1 MSDSRRGSVR
11 EVPSVEKKKTV
22 SKVNNF
28 VIRFANVNGTG
39 SASANGL
46 FAKSIF
52 RSGVPM
58 SPKNIFPSN
67 IQGLP
72 TWFEVRVSEKGYL
85 GRRDGVD
92 ILVGVNP
99 QSFADDLNLVVP
111 GGYMIYDSSK
121 QLHDDQLREDIHLFG
136 IPMMLLSMEHFD
148 VPRQQQLFK
157 NIIYLGALVALL
169 DIDIEVVK
177 NLIAEQFA
185 SKAKLIPP
193 NYQALSAG
201 YDYAKSHF
209 DCPLDIRI
217 EKRDLIGNKILL
229 EGNEATALG
238 TIYGGGTFCA
248 WYPITPSTSV
258 AKAYD
263 KHAHKLLKDK
273 ETGKYKFAIVQAED
287 ELAAIGM
294 VIGAA
299 WNGARAFTSTSGAGV
314 SLMNEFIG
322 LAYFAEIPV
331 FLVNV
336 QRGGPS
342 TGMPTRTQQ
351 GDVLSSA
358 YASHGDTKHILL
370 FPSTPTECFEM
381 AARGLDLAERFQT
394 PVIMLSDLDL
404 GMNEH
409 ITEPLQWD
417 RDKRYDRGKVLNAE
431 DLHNLDR
438 FGFDEKG
445 WGRYLDVDG
454 DGIPYRTIPG
464 THPSKGGYFTR
475 GTSKDEYAKYTEK
488 GEVYKRN
495 VDRLTV
501 KWNTAKGV
509 VPKPELYQEKSS
521 GKYGMIFFGTT
532 TYSALEAMDSL
543 TQMGSPIDALRL
555 KSFPFSQEVERFIKE
570 HDQIFIIEQN
580 KDAQMRSL
588 MMIELDC
595 PPDQLIS
602 VLNYDGYPITSDNII
617 RQISSHLSIQ
627 ELVQ

>member
-1 MSDSRRGSVR
+1 MSDDGS
-11 EVPSVEKKKTV
+11 SVKTAGSGQSTKTQ

-72 TWFEVRVSEKGYL
+72 TWYEVRVSEKGYL
-85 GRRDGVD
+85 GRRDGID

-99 QSFADDLNLVVP
+99 QSFKDDLESIVS
-111 GGYMIYDSSK
+111 GGYMIYDSSR
-121 QLHDDQLREDIHLFG
+121 QLHSEFIREDINMLG
-136 IPMMLLSMEHFD
+136 IPMMKLSMENYEM
-148 VPRQQQLFK
+148 PRLQQLFK
-157 NIIYLGALVALL
+157 NVIYLGALVALL
-169 DIDIEVVK
+169 DIDIDIVK
-177 NLIAEQFA
+177 KLIEEQF
-185 SKAKLIPP
+185 STKPKLWPP
-193 NYQALSAG
+193 NFQALELG
-201 YDYAKSHF
+201 YNFAKEGF

-217 EKRDLIGNKILL
+217 EKRDLIGDNILL
-229 EGNEATALG
+229 EGNEATGLG
-238 TIYGGGTFCA
+238 AVYGGSTFCA

-263 KHAHKLLKDK
+263 KYAHKLLTDK
-273 ETGKYKFAIVQAED
+273 ESGKKKFAIVQAED

-294 VIGAA
+294 VIGAG
-299 WNGARAFTSTSGAGV
+299 WNGSRSFTSTSGAGV

-351 GDVLSSA
+351 GDVMSSA

-370 FPSTPTECFEM
+370 IPSTPTECFEM
-381 AARGLDLAERFQT
+381 TALGLDLAERFQT

-409 ITEPLQWD
+409 ITKPLVWD
-417 RDKRYDRGKVLNAE
+417 KERKYDRGKVLDAKGLE
-431 DLHNLDR
+431 DVSK

-445 WGRYLDVDG
+445 WGRYLDIDG

-475 GTSKDEYAKYTEK
+475 GTSKDEYARYTEK

-495 VDRLTV
+495 VDRITV
-501 KWNTAKGV
+501 KFNTAKRT
-509 VPKPELYQEKSS
+509 VPKPEFYQDANS
-521 GKYGMIFFGTT
+521 GKYGLIFYGTT
-532 TYSALEAMDSL
+532 TYSAIEAMDEF
-543 TQMGSPIDALRL
+543 TANGSPMDAMRI
-555 KSFPFSQEVERFIKE
+555 KAFPFGQEVEDFISAHE
-570 HDQIFIIEQN
+570 EIFVIEQN
-580 KDAQMRSL
+580 KDGQMRSL
-588 MMIELDC
+588 
-595 PPDQLIS
+595 LINEFDLNPKKM
-602 VLNYDGYPITSDNII
+602 VAILNYDGYPITSDNII
-617 RQISSHLSIQ
+617 NQIGGHISIK
-627 ELVQ
+627 ELVKG

>member
-1 MSDSRRGSVR
+1 MSDNNSR
-11 EVPSVEKKKTV
+11 
-22 SKVNNF
+22 VNNF

-72 TWFEVRVSEKGYL
+72 TWYEVRVSEKGYL
-85 GRRDGVD
+85 GRRDGID

-99 QSFADDLNLVVP
+99 QSFKEDLESVVP
-111 GGYMIYDSSK
+111 GGYMIYDSSR
-121 QLHDDQLREDIHLFG
+121 QLHDEFLRDDIQMLG
-136 IPMMLLSMEHFD
+136 IPMMLLSMDHFE
-148 VPRQQQLFK
+148 VPRHQQLFK

-169 DIDIEVVK
+169 DIDMEVVK
-177 NLIAEQFA
+177 NLIQEQFA
-185 SKAKLIPP
+185 KKPKLIPP
-193 NYQALSAG
+193 NFQALEVG
-201 YDYAKSHF
+201 YNFAKENLP
-209 DCPLDIRI
+209 CPLDARI
-217 EKRDLIGNKILL
+217 EKRDLIGDQILL
-229 EGNEATALG
+229 EGNAATAIG
-238 TIYGGGTFCA
+238 AVYGGSTFCA

-258 AKAYD
+258 AKAFD
-263 KHAHKLLKDK
+263 KYANQLLTDK
-273 ETGKYKFAIVQAED
+273 NSGQKKFAIVQAED

-294 VIGAA
+294 VIGAG

-351 GDVLSSA
+351 GDVMSSA

-381 AARGLDLAERFQT
+381 SALGLDLADRFQT
-394 PVIMLSDLDL
+394 PIIMMSDLDL

-409 ITEPLQWD
+409 ITPPLQWD
-417 RDKRYDRGKVLNAE
+417 KSRKFDRGKVLTAE
-431 DLHNLDR
+431 DLEQPDLD
-438 FGFDEKG
+438 
-445 WGRYLDVDG
+445 WGRYLDIDG
-454 DGIPYRTIPG
+454 DGICYRTIPG

-475 GTSKDEYAKYTEK
+475 GTSRDEYAKYTEK

-501 KWNTAKGV
+501 KWDTAKKE
-509 VPKPELYQEKSS
+509 VPTPELYQPQSR
-521 GKYGMIFFGTT
+521 GRHGLIFFGTT
-532 TYSALEAMDSL
+532 TYSALEAMD
-543 TQMGSPIDALRL
+543 QCKKNGQIIDSMRIKA
-555 KSFPFSQEVERFIKE
+555 FPFGPEVEKFLAE
-570 HDQIFIIEQN
+570 HEEVFVIEQN
-580 KDAQMRSL
+580 KDGQMRNL
-588 MMIELDC
+588 LINELETD
-595 PPDQLIS
+595 PKKLIS
-602 VLNYDGYPITSDNII
+602 ILNYDGYPITSDFII
-617 RQISSHLSIQ
+617 NRIGEHLSIQ
-627 ELVQ
+627 ELVSEGV

>member
-1 MSDSRRGSVR
+1 MNGSQDKV
-11 EVPSVEKKKTV
+11 
-22 SKVNNF
+22 KVNDF

-46 FAKSIF
+46 FAKAIF

-72 TWFEVRVSEKGYL
+72 TWYEVRVSEKGYL
-85 GRRDGVD
+85 GRRAGIDV
-92 ILVGVNP
+92 LVGVNP
-99 QSFADDLNLVVP
+99 QSFKDDLASLVP
-111 GGYMIYDSSK
+111 GGYMIYDSSRP
-121 QLHDDQLREDIHLFG
+121 LHEEYIRKDIHMIG
-136 IPMMLLSMEHFD
+136 IPMMVLSMEHFEL
-148 VPRQQQLFK
+148 PRLQQLFK
-157 NIIYLGALVALL
+157 NVIYMGAIVALL
-169 DIDIEVVK
+169 NIDVEIVKKLIE
-177 NLIAEQFA
+177 EQFA
-185 SKAKLIPP
+185 SKPKLWPP
-193 NYQALSAG
+193 NFKALQLG

-209 DCPLDIRI
+209 PCPINIRI
-217 EKRDLIGNKILL
+217 EKRDLIGDNILL
-229 EGNEATALG
+229 EGNEATGLG
-238 TIYGGGTFCA
+238 AIYGGGTFCA

-263 KHAHKLLKDK
+263 KYAHKLLIDK
-273 ETGKYKFAIVQAED
+273 ESGKHKFAIVQAED

-294 VIGAA
+294 VIGAG

-370 FPSTPTECFEM
+370 FPSTPNECFEM
-381 AARGLDLAERFQT
+381 SALGLDLAERFQT
-394 PVIMLSDLDL
+394 PIIMLSDLDL

-409 ITEPLQWD
+409 ITKPLSWD
-417 RDKRYDRGKVLNAE
+417 KNRKYDRGKVLTAD
-431 DLHNLDR
+431 DLEKPDLD
-438 FGFDEKG
+438 

-464 THPSKGGYFTR
+464 THPTKGGYFTR
-475 GTSKDEYAKYTEK
+475 GTSKDEYARYTEK
-488 GEVYKRN
+488 GEVYQRN

-501 KWNTAKGV
+501 KWNTAKTA
-509 VPKPELYQEKSS
+509 VPKAEFYQSKNQ
-521 GKYGMIFFGTT
+521 GKAGLIFFGTT
-532 TYSALEAMDSL
+532 TYSALEAMDEYASKE
-543 TQMGSPIDALRL
+543 TPIDAMRI
-555 KSFPFSQEVERFIKE
+555 KAFPFGEEVEDFIE
-570 HDQIFIIEQN
+570 SYE
-580 KDAQMRSL
+580 
-588 MMIELDC
+588 
-595 PPDQLIS
+595 
-602 VLNYDGYPITSDNII
+602 
-617 RQISSHLSIQ
+617 
-627 ELVQ
+627 

>member
-1 MSDSRRGSVR
+1 MSDSTG
-11 EVPSVEKKKTV
+11 
-22 SKVNNF
+22 VNDF

-52 RSGVPM
+52 RSGVPV

-72 TWFEVRVSEKGYL
+72 TWYEVRVNEKGYL
-85 GRRDGVD
+85 GRRDGID

-99 QSFADDLNLVVP
+99 QSFKDDVQSVSK
-111 GGYMIYDSSK
+111 GGYFIYDSSK
-121 QLHDDQLREDIHLFG
+121 KLHAEFIRDDINMMG
-136 IPMMLLSMEHFD
+136 IPMMQLSMQHYEL
-148 VPRQQQLFK
+148 PRHQQLFK

-169 DIDIEVVK
+169 DIDIQIVK
-177 NLIAEQFA
+177 TLIEEQFA
-185 SKAKLIPP
+185 SKPKLWPP
-193 NYQALSAG
+193 NFKALQIG
-201 YDYAKSHF
+201 FDHAKSAF
-209 DCPLDIRI
+209 DCPLPYRV
-217 EKRDLIGNKILL
+217 EKRDAVGDKILID
-229 EGNEATALG
+229 GNTATAIG
-238 TIYGGGTFCA
+238 TIYGGATVVA

-258 AKAYD
+258 AKGFD
-263 KHAHKLLKDK
+263 KYAHKLLVDEK
-273 ETGKYKFAIVQAED
+273 TGKKKFAIVQAED

-294 VIGAA
+294 VIGAS

-351 GDVLSSA
+351 GDVMSSA
-358 YASHGDTKHILL
+358 YASHGDTKHICLY
-370 FPSTPTECFEM
+370 PSTPSECFEYG
-381 AARGLDLAERFQT
+381 ALGLDLAERFQT
-394 PVIMLSDLDL
+394 PVIMMSDLDL

-409 ITEPLQWD
+409 MTEPLQWD
-417 RDKRYDRGKVLNAE
+417 KERKYDRGKVLTAE
-431 DLHNLDR
+431 ELENPDLD
-438 FGFDEKG
+438 

-495 VDRLTV
+495 VDRITI
-501 KWNTAKGV
+501 KWNTAKKV
-509 VPKPELYQEKSS
+509 VPSAQFYQKKNE
-521 GKYGMIFFGTT
+521 GKRGILFFGTT
-532 TYSALEAMDSL
+532 TYAALEAMDKL
-543 TQMGSPIDALRL
+543 EEDGRKIDAMRI
-555 KSFPFSQEVERFIKE
+555 KAFPFGAEVEQFIDE
-570 HDQIFIIEQN
+570 HEEIFVIEQN
-580 KDAQMRSL
+580 KDAQMRSML
-588 MMIELDC
+588 INELELN
-595 PPDQLIS
+595 PDKLIRI
-602 VLNYDGYPITSDNII
+602 LNYNGYPITSTFILEEI
-617 RQISSHLSIQ
+617 GRHISVK
-627 ELVQ
+627 ELITA